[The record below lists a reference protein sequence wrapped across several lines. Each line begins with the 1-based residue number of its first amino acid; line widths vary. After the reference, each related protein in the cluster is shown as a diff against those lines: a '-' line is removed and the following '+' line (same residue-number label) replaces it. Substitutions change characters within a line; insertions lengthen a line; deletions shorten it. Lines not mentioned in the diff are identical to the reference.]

1 MWRGILVAPRAAQL
15 EMRARDRGCYAAN
28 VVKQRR
34 AWRLRVVRMKGEV
47 RPKTDLE
54 MDEVEAGKASPSECL
69 DETTGRS
76 ASRTAER
83 DDVSPTDIGRVRYF
97 VMEEAAVE
105 VEARKKASARARL
118 RKPPCDG
125 TNKVMGVPGG
135 STRRCLQRKYLP
147 LPFKTAQPAQRPAGG
162 TEHDTY
168 TTTTTTTRSPEPWQT
183 TTLNPPRH
191 GDFVTT
197 SPAKTPFGPAGKGK
211 SALLVGPPC
220 CPRALAAY
228 QGDECVEP
236 STGEDAV
243 ETLINRQRA
252 IHTSRI
258 TKRVSEGRT
267 SLPPSSLT
275 LDRAPRADPGFPAT
289 SCRDATCAT
298 CLPRLRTSD
307 GALSRPSHDVKS
319 PITYC
324 PLLLA
329 PKDMLSREL
338 LRTKLGIKGGF
349 SAAHVSGSPMGLEER
364 ATHAFLTL
372 VDRAVSSRAKKRR
385 WRGTAQHLCGVDP
398 CSRPGLVKR
407 SRRLNR
413 PHGFGWRW
421 RANGTATYPAPHSPL
436 SRLLKV

>member
-1 MWRGILVAPRAAQL
+1 
-15 EMRARDRGCYAAN
+15 
-28 VVKQRR
+28 
-34 AWRLRVVRMKGEV
+34 
-47 RPKTDLE
+47 
-54 MDEVEAGKASPSECL
+54 
-69 DETTGRS
+69 
-76 ASRTAER
+76 
-83 DDVSPTDIGRVRYF
+83 
-97 VMEEAAVE
+97 MEEAAVE

-135 STRRCLQRKYLP
+135 STRRCLQRK
-147 LPFKTAQPAQRPAGG
+147 RPVHAKSAGL
-162 TEHDTY
+162 
-168 TTTTTTTRSPEPWQT
+168 RREPGIRA
-183 TTLNPPRH
+183 LY
-191 GDFVTT
+191 GLV
-197 SPAKTPFGPAGKGK
+197 GPAGKGK

-289 SCRDATCAT
+289 SAPDNGFGPAAVMLLARRACRASGPATGHYLGRVT
-298 CLPRLRTSD
+298 MSSRRL
-307 GALSRPSHDVKS
+307 HK
-319 PITYC
+319 YC

-329 PKDMLSREL
+329 PKDMLSRELL